1 MGLALSDETR
11 TLARPLANIEVE
23 EGETPL
29 KELLR
34 LVREEGVDTVVV
46 GYPVHM
52 DGRESPSA
60 FAAARLAGAMGD
72 SLPGVRIELRDE
84 RLTSRRAES
93 ILRERGERATQRTKG
108 RVDQVAAA
116 LILQEFLDEGVP

>member
-11 TLARPLANIEVE
+11 TLARPLANLEVE
-23 EGETPL
+23 KGGTPL
-29 KELLR
+29 AELLR

-52 DGRESPSA
+52 DGRESPSGV
-60 FAAARLAGAMGD
+60 AAAQLARALGGN
-72 SLPGVRIELRDE
+72 LPGVRMELRDE

-93 ILRERGERATQRTKG
+93 ILRERGEKVTQRTKG

-116 LILQEFLDEGVP
+116 LMLQEYLDEGVP